1 MWGVFRIKRPL
12 KHEPEIINTLEAVY
26 CNPEEALLTLKKSRR
41 KTCRRHRRG
50 TKNIINAE
58 GKENNN

>member
-26 CNPEEALLTLKKSRR
+26 CNPEEALLTLKNQDVKHVEDIIEVR
-41 KTCRRHRRG
+41 KTS
-50 TKNIINAE
+50 
-58 GKENNN
+58 

>member
-12 KHEPEIINTLEAVY
+12 KLEPEIINTLEAVY
-26 CNPEEALLTLKKSRR
+26 CNPEEALLTLEKSRR
-41 KTCRRHRRG
+41 KTGRRHHRG